1 MGHQDEIVAPSSSH
15 ADEGVLGPAKESER
29 EQYEVFKKDEGVDFR
44 TVSWPRACIIFLKIT
59 FALGILSIPTA
70 FYTLGAV
77 GGALSMTGWLLLNT
91 YMAVVQG
98 NFKTA
103 HPQCHSKSSAPA
115 PAVSEVP

>member
-1 MGHQDEIVAPSSSH
+1 MGHQDEIAPSSLH
-15 ADEGVLGPAKESER
+15 ADAALHGIGKDSDR

-98 NFKTA
+98 NFRNR
-103 HPQCHSKSSAPA
+103 HPQCHSEFPG
-115 PAVSEVP
+115 PCFNGQ